1 MPDHA
6 PDPTSRDDLAAL
18 HALLAAHGDAD
29 FPSALAGGAPV
40 ADVSPILLEAD
51 VTALAA
57 AFVQSNGTLRPDQ
70 WWTLRECA
78 ADARTL
84 VPQLTGEA
92 WVYFARVYA
101 IAQAVLR
108 HAPDA
113 ATP

>member
-6 PDPTSRDDLAAL
+6 PDPTSHDDLAAL
-18 HALLAAHGDAD
+18 HALLAVHGDAE
-29 FPSALAGGAPV
+29 FPEALAGGAPV
-40 ADVSPILLEAD
+40 ADVSPIMLEAD
-51 VTALAA
+51 VTALAT
-57 AFVQSNGTLRPDQ
+57 AFARSGGTLRRDQ

-84 VPQLTGEA
+84 VPKLTGES

-108 HAPDA
+108 HAPA
-113 ATP
+113 SSTP